1 MSGTMEARGI
11 LELIDL
17 TLLDRSAS
25 EEDIASL
32 CRVANEQGTAAV
44 CVFPEHAQSVRD
56 NLGEGVSLAVVA
68 GGFPEG
74 TESPEDISLAIAE
87 AVSSGADEIDCVL
100 EPRGSGDF
108 PGQEELAKLI
118 AMREA
123 SSGLVLKVIVETPML
138 GDRQIRAVAR
148 MALAT
153 GADFV
158 KTCTG
163 KRGPCSDEHAEILA
177 DEVSRHCI
185 SFEGS
190 PGIKLSGGISR
201 RGDAERLL
209 GLVMSRDE
217 SISGAGRL
225 RIGASSLVDDIV
237 SGGLGRN

>member
-25 EEDIASL
+25 NEDLASL
-32 CRVANEQGTAAV
+32 CRVANQQGTAAV
-44 CVFPEHAQSVRD
+44 CVFPEHAQLVRG
-56 NLGEGVSLAVVA
+56 NLEEGVSLAVVA

-74 TESPEDISLAIAE
+74 TESSEGISLAIAE

-100 EPRGSGDF
+100 EPRDTGDF

-123 SSGLVLKVIVETPML
+123 SSGLVLKVIVESPMM
-138 GDRQIRAVAR
+138 GERQLRAVAR
-148 MALAT
+148 MALST

-163 KRGPCSDEHAEILA
+163 KRGSCSDEHAEILA
-177 DEVSRHCI
+177 DEVSRHCL
-185 SFEGS
+185 SFGGS

-201 RGDAERLL
+201 RGDAERLV

>member
-1 MSGTMEARGI
+1 M
-11 LELIDL
+11 
-17 TLLDRSAS
+17 
-25 EEDIASL
+25 
-32 CRVANEQGTAAV
+32 
-44 CVFPEHAQSVRD
+44 
-56 NLGEGVSLAVVA
+56 A

-100 EPRGSGDF
+100 EPRDSGDF

-148 MALAT
+148 MALST

-163 KRGPCSDEHAEILA
+163 KRGPCSEEHAEILA
-177 DEVSRHCI
+177 DEVSRHCL
-185 SFEGS
+185 SFEGA

-201 RGDAERLL
+201 REDAERLV

>member
-1 MSGTMEARGI
+1 MSGTMEAREI

-25 EEDIASL
+25 EEDMASL
-32 CRVANEQGTAAV
+32 CRVAKEQGTAAV
-44 CVFPEHAQSVRD
+44 CVFPEHAQLVRRH
-56 NLGEGVSLAVVA
+56 LEEGVSLAVVA
-68 GGFPEG
+68 GGFPRG

-100 EPRGSGDF
+100 EPRDSGDF

-123 SSGLVLKVIVETPML
+123 SSGLVLKVIVESPMM
-138 GDRQIRAVAR
+138 GERQIRAVAR
-148 MALAT
+148 MVLST

>member
-1 MSGTMEARGI
+1 MSGTMEAREI
-11 LELIDL
+11 LELVDL
-17 TLLDRSAS
+17 TLLDRDAS
-25 EEDIASL
+25 EGDLASL
-32 CRVANEQGTAAV
+32 CRVANEQGTAAI
-44 CVFPEHAQSVRD
+44 CVFPEHAKLVRGH
-56 NLGEGVSLAVVA
+56 LEEEVSLAVVA

-74 TESPEDISLAIAE
+74 TESPADISLAIAE
-87 AVSSGADEIDCVL
+87 AVSYGADEIDCVL
-100 EPRGSGDF
+100 EPRDSGDF

-123 SSGLVLKVIVETPML
+123 SSGLILKVIVESPML
-138 GDRQIRAVAR
+138 GERQLRAVAR
-148 MALAT
+148 MVLSA

-158 KTCTG
+158 KSCSG
-163 KRGPCSDEHAEILA
+163 KRGHCSDEHAEILA
-177 DEVSRHCI
+177 DEVSRHCL
-185 SFEGS
+185 SFEGA

-201 RGDAERLL
+201 REDAERLV

>member
-1 MSGTMEARGI
+1 MSGTMEAREI

-25 EEDIASL
+25 EEDMASL

-44 CVFPEHAQSVRD
+44 CVFPEHAQLVKRH
-56 NLGEGVSLAVVA
+56 LEEGVSLAIVA

-100 EPRGSGDF
+100 EPRDSGDF

-148 MALAT
+148 MAL
-153 GADFV
+153 
-158 KTCTG
+158 
-163 KRGPCSDEHAEILA
+163 R
-177 DEVSRHCI
+177 
-185 SFEGS
+185 
-190 PGIKLSGGISR
+190 
-201 RGDAERLL
+201 
-209 GLVMSRDE
+209 
-217 SISGAGRL
+217 
-225 RIGASSLVDDIV
+225 ASSLN
-237 SGGLGRN
+237 SAK

>member
-1 MSGTMEARGI
+1 MHTRAGNKAG
-11 LELIDL
+11 
-17 TLLDRSAS
+17 
-25 EEDIASL
+25 
-32 CRVANEQGTAAV
+32 
-44 CVFPEHAQSVRD
+44 
-56 NLGEGVSLAVVA
+56 VA
-68 GGFPEG
+68 GGCPRG

-100 EPRGSGDF
+100 EPRDSGDF

-138 GDRQIRAVAR
+138 GDRQIRAVTR
-148 MALAT
+148 MALST

-163 KRGPCSDEHAEILA
+163 KRGPCSEEHAEILA
-177 DEVSRHCI
+177 DEVSRHCL
-185 SFEGS
+185 SFEGA

-201 RGDAERLL
+201 REDAERLV

>member
-1 MSGTMEARGI
+1 MSGTMEAREI

-44 CVFPEHAQSVRD
+44 CVFPEHAQLARRHLEEEVSV
-56 NLGEGVSLAVVA
+56 AVVA

-100 EPRGSGDF
+100 EPRDSGDF

-123 SSGLVLKVIVETPML
+123 SSGLILKVIVESPML
-138 GDRQIRAVAR
+138 GERQLRAVAR
-148 MALAT
+148 MVLSA

-158 KTCTG
+158 KSCSG
-163 KRGPCSDEHAEILA
+163 KRGHCSDEHAEILA
-177 DEVSRHCI
+177 DEVSRHCL

-201 RGDAERLL
+201 RGDAERMV

-217 SISGAGRL
+217 SISGPGRL

>member
-1 MSGTMEARGI
+1 MSGKMEAREI

-25 EEDIASL
+25 EEEIESL
-32 CRVANEQGTAAV
+32 CRVAKEQGTAAV
-44 CVFPEHAQSVRD
+44 CVFPEHAQSVRRH
-56 NLGEGVSLAVVA
+56 LEEGVSLAVVA
-68 GGFPEG
+68 GGFPRG

-100 EPRGSGDF
+100 EPRDSGDF

-138 GDRQIRAVAR
+138 GDRQIRAVTR
-148 MALAT
+148 MALST

-177 DEVSRHCI
+177 DEESRHCI

>member
-1 MSGTMEARGI
+1 MSGTMEAREI

-25 EEDIASL
+25 EEDMASL
-32 CRVANEQGTAAV
+32 CRVAKEQGTAAV
-44 CVFPEHAQSVRD
+44 CVFPEHVHLVMRH
-56 NLGEGVSLAVVA
+56 LEEGVSLAVVA
-68 GGFPEG
+68 GGFPQG

-100 EPRGSGDF
+100 EPRDSGDF

-148 MALAT
+148 MALST

-163 KRGPCSDEHAEILA
+163 KRGPCSEEHAEILA
-177 DEVSRHCI
+177 DEVSRHCL
-185 SFEGS
+185 SFEGA

-201 RGDAERLL
+201 RGDAERLV

>member
-1 MSGTMEARGI
+1 MSGTMEAREI

-25 EEDIASL
+25 EEEIASL

-44 CVFPEHAQSVRD
+44 CVFPEHAQLVRRH
-56 NLGEGVSLAVVA
+56 LEEGVSLAVVA
-68 GGFPEG
+68 GGFPRG
-74 TESPEDISLAIAE
+74 TESPEAISLAIAE

-100 EPRGSGDF
+100 EPRDSGDF
-108 PGQEELAKLI
+108 PGHEELAKLI

-123 SSGLVLKVIVETPML
+123 SYGLVLKVIVETPLL

-148 MALAT
+148 MALST
-153 GADFV
+153 GVDFV

-163 KRGPCSDEHAEILA
+163 KRGPCSEEHAEILA
-177 DEVSRHCI
+177 DEVSRHCL
-185 SFEGS
+185 SFEGA

-201 RGDAERLL
+201 RDDAERLV

>member
-1 MSGTMEARGI
+1 MEAREI

-25 EEDIASL
+25 EEDMASL
-32 CRVANEQGTAAV
+32 CRVAKEQGTAAV
-44 CVFPEHAQSVRD
+44 CVFPEHAQLVRGH
-56 NLGEGVSLAVVA
+56 LEEGVSLAVVA

-74 TESPEDISLAIAE
+74 TESPEEISLAIAE

-100 EPRGSGDF
+100 EPRDSGDF

-138 GDRQIRAVAR
+138 GDRQIRAVTR
-148 MALAT
+148 MALST

-163 KRGPCSDEHAEILA
+163 KRGPCSEEHAEILA
-177 DEVSRHCI
+177 DEVSRHCL
-185 SFEGS
+185 SFEDA

-201 RGDAERLL
+201 RGDAERLV

>member
-1 MSGTMEARGI
+1 MSGTMEAREI
-11 LELIDL
+11 LELVDL

-25 EEDIASL
+25 EEEIASL

-44 CVFPEHAQSVRD
+44 CVFPEHAQLVRRH
-56 NLGEGVSLAVVA
+56 LEEGVSLAVVA
-68 GGFPEG
+68 GGFPRG

-100 EPRGSGDF
+100 EPRDSGDF
-108 PGQEELAKLI
+108 PGHEELAKLI

-123 SSGLVLKVIVETPML
+123 SSGLVLKVIVETPLL

-148 MALAT
+148 MAFST

-163 KRGPCSDEHAEILA
+163 KRGACSEEHAEILA
-177 DEVSRHCI
+177 DEVSRHCL
-185 SFEGS
+185 SFEGA

-201 RGDAERLL
+201 RDDAERLV

>member
-1 MSGTMEARGI
+1 MSGKLEAREI
-11 LELIDL
+11 LELIAL

-25 EEDIASL
+25 EEEIESL
-32 CRVANEQGTAAV
+32 CRVAKEQGPAAV
-44 CVFPEHAQSVRD
+44 CVFPEHAQLVRRH
-56 NLGEGVSLAVVA
+56 LEEGVSLAVVA
-68 GGFPEG
+68 GGFPRG

-100 EPRGSGDF
+100 EPRDSGDF

-148 MALAT
+148 MALST

-163 KRGPCSDEHAEILA
+163 KRGPCSEEHAEILA
-177 DEVSRHCI
+177 DEVSRHCL
-185 SFEGS
+185 SFEGA

-201 RGDAERLL
+201 REDAERLV